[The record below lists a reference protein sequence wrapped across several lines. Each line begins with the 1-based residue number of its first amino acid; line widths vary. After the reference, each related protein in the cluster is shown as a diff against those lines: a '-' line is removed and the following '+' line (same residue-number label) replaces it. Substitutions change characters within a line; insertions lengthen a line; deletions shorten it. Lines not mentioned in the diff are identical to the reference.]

1 MLKVE
6 DRVLT
11 SSHDLGTKYRDKF
24 MVFQY
29 LDEDDY
35 MDPGYL
41 LYICDT
47 RDEAIAIERD
57 LLQTLENITI
67 VEGNDWWNVL

>member
-6 DRVLT
+6 DRILT
-11 SSHDLGTKYRDKF
+11 SSHEIRSQYPDKF

-29 LDEDDY
+29 LEEDDY

-47 RDEAIAIERD
+47 LDEAFDIESD
-57 LLQTLENITI
+57 MQKTIENVCVI
-67 VEGNDWWNVL
+67 EGKGWWNVL

>member
-11 SSHDLGTKYRDKF
+11 SSNDLGTQYRDKF

-29 LDEDDY
+29 LYDDDY

-47 RDEAIAIERD
+47 LEEAFEIER
-57 LLQTLENITI
+57 EMRKTI
-67 VEGNDWWNVL
+67 EKVCVIPGNGWWSVL